1 MAHKWI
7 GHVAVYDPLV
17 EERVIKVADDTL
29 LGWYKEFVNVMSV
42 LEDLGQAGDV
52 MRVFCRRA
60 YDPQDE
66 DDA

>member
-17 EERVIKVADDTL
+17 EERVIKVTEATL
-29 LGWYKEFVNVMSV
+29 LGWYKEFVNVMAV
-42 LEDLGQAGDV
+42 LDDLGQADDV

-66 DDA
+66 DGA